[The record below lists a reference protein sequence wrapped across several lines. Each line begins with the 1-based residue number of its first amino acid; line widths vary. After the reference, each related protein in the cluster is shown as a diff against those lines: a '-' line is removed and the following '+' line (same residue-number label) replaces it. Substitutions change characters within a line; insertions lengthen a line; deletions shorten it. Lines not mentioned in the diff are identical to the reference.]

1 MEIAA
6 EDSADIMLHLAA
18 LPSIINASLD
28 RRARAFD
35 PGLPGIQY
43 FAGKFL

>member
-6 EDSADIMLHLAA
+6 EDAADIVLYLTA

-35 PGLPGIQY
+35 PGLPGIQHLVR
-43 FAGKFL
+43 KFL